1 MSNIAELLRGMLQ
14 LLDLLAQLRL
24 FGLLLAE
31 YFMNISHD
39 AALLMAL

>member
-1 MSNIAELLRGMLQ
+1 MGNVAELLRSVLQ
-14 LLDLLAQLRL
+14 LLDLLAQLCL

-31 YFMNISHD
+31 YFMNVSHR